1 MTSFTAFLTFVAQA
15 APAAGAPAGGSP
27 APKNFIEQLLSSGL
41 VMPLAL
47 VVMFYFLLIRPQQ
60 RQRKEM
66 AARIASLQSG
76 TKVVTTSGIYGLVHS
91 IKERTVAI
99 KVAEGT
105 IIEFDKSA
113 IASVQP
119 KDSGEAKK

>member
-1 MTSFTAFLTFVAQA
+1 MTTFTAFLTFVAQTT
-15 APAAGAPAGGSP
+15 APAGGS
-27 APKNFIEQLLSSGL
+27 APKGFVEQLLSSGL
-41 VMPLAL
+41 IMPLAL

-66 AARIASLQSG
+66 EARIASLQTG
-76 TKVVTTSGIYGLVHS
+76 TRVVTNSGIHALVHS
-91 IKERTVAI
+91 VKERTVVL

-105 IIEFDKSA
+105 MIEFEKSA

-119 KDSGEAKK
+119 KESAEAKK

>member
-1 MTSFTAFLTFVAQA
+1 MTTLTAFLTFVAQTTP
-15 APAAGAPAGGSP
+15 PAGTPAGGS
-27 APKNFIEQLLSSGL
+27 APKGFVEQLLSSGL
-41 VMPLAL
+41 IMPLAL

-66 AARIASLQSG
+66 EARIASLQTG
-76 TKVVTTSGIYGLVHS
+76 TRVVTSSGIHGLVHS
-91 IKERTVAI
+91 VKERTVVL

-105 IIEFDKSA
+105 MIEFEKSA

-119 KDSGEAKK
+119 KESAETKK

>member
-1 MTSFTAFLTFVAQA
+1 MIPQSSFVNFLLAQ
-15 APAAGAPAGGSP
+15 APAAPPSGPAGILGNP
-27 APKNFIEQLLSSGL
+27 MIMMVL
-41 VMPLAL
+41 M

-76 TKVVTTSGIYGLVHS
+76 DKVVTTSGIHGIVHNV
-91 IKERTVAI
+91 KDTTVVI

-105 IIEFDKSA
+105 MLEFDKPA
-113 IASVQP
+113 VASVQK
-119 KDSGEAKK
+119 KDVIAK

>member
-1 MTSFTAFLTFVAQA
+1 MTAFTAFLTFVAQA
-15 APAAGAPAGGSP
+15 TPTAGTPAGST
-27 APKNFIEQLLSSGL
+27 APKNFFEQLVSSGL

-66 AARIASLQSG
+66 AARIASLQTG

-91 IKERTVAI
+91 IKDRTVVI

-105 IIEFDKSA
+105 TIEFDKSA
-113 IASVQP
+113 IASIQP
-119 KDSGEAKK
+119 KESGEAKK

>member
-1 MTSFTAFLTFVAQA
+1 MTALTAFLTFVAQA
-15 APAAGAPAGGSP
+15 TPATSAPAGGA
-27 APKNFIEQLLSSGL
+27 APKGFVEQLLSSGL

-66 AARIASLQSG
+66 EARIASLQPG
-76 TKVVTTSGIYGLVHS
+76 ARVVTTSGIYALVHS
-91 IKERTVAI
+91 IKERTVVL

-105 IIEFDKSA
+105 MIEFDKSA

-119 KDSGEAKK
+119 KESGDAKK

>member
-1 MTSFTAFLTFVAQA
+1 MTAFTAFLTFLAQA
-15 APAAGAPAGGSP
+15 APAAGAPAGTP

-66 AARIASLQSG
+66 AERVAALQPGS
-76 TKVVTTSGIYGLVHS
+76 KVVTTSGIYALVHS
-91 IKERTVAI
+91 IKERTVVL

-105 IIEFDKSA
+105 TIEFDKSA
-113 IASVQP
+113 IASIQS
-119 KDSGEAKK
+119 KESGDTKK

>member
-1 MTSFTAFLTFVAQA
+1 MTAFTAFLILAVDP
-15 APAAGAPAGGSP
+15 PAAGAP
-27 APKNFIEQLLSSGL
+27 KNFLEQVMTSGL
-41 VMPLAL
+41 IMPLAL

-66 AARIASLQSG
+66 EARIASLQPG
-76 TKVVTTSGIYGLVHS
+76 TRVVTSSGIHALVHS
-91 IKERTVAI
+91 VKDRSVVL

-105 IIEFDKSA
+105 MIEFEKSA

-119 KDSGEAKK
+119 KESGDAKK

>member
-1 MTSFTAFLTFVAQA
+1 MTALTAFLTFVAQA
-15 APAAGAPAGGSP
+15 TPAAGTPAGSP

-66 AARIASLQSG
+66 AARIAALQPG
-76 TKVVTTSGIYGLVHS
+76 TRVVTAAGIHGLVHS
-91 IKERTVAI
+91 IKERTVVI

-105 IIEFDKSA
+105 TIEFEKSA

-119 KDSGEAKK
+119 KDSGETKK

>member
-1 MTSFTAFLTFVAQA
+1 MTAFTAFLTFVADA
-15 APAAGAPAGGSP
+15 APAAGATAGST
-27 APKNFIEQLLSSGL
+27 APKNFLEQLLSSGL

-66 AARIASLQSG
+66 AARIASLQPG

-91 IKERTVAI
+91 IKERTVVI

-105 IIEFDKSA
+105 TIEFDKSA
-113 IASVQP
+113 IASIQP
-119 KDSGEAKK
+119 KESGEARK

>member
-1 MTSFTAFLTFVAQA
+1 MTAFTAFLTFLADA
-15 APAAGAPAGGSP
+15 APAAGAPAGTT
-27 APKNFIEQLLSSGL
+27 APKNFLEQIVSSGM

-66 AARIASLQSG
+66 AARIAALQPG
-76 TKVVTTSGIYGLVHS
+76 TRVVTAAGIHGLVQS
-91 IKERTVAI
+91 IKERTVVI

-105 IIEFDKSA
+105 AIEFEKSA

-119 KDSGEAKK
+119 KESGDSKK